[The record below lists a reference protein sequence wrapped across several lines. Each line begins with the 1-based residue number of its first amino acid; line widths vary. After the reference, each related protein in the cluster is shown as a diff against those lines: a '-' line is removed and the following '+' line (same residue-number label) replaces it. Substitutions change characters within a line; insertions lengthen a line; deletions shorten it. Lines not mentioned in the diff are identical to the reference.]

1 MNQTSLDTEL
11 LDEGDAFGAL
21 DGFEEDTDLFEE
33 DSLDDANAFGDEMG
47 DFYDPDQPP
56 PVRRTPG
63 GVQARRQPVRRRP
76 GMLPGRPPATGAR
89 PGMRPAR
96 GTATLAM
103 LNSFTR
109 RYVREMIRRRR
120 AIDCAD
126 LAIEIWIQFA
136 DRHGLPISFRVW
148 DSTGRRWLVA
158 TRAGVHTL
166 RGRTRVRSFATT
178 SAFSRWVQ
186 SNLGAAGLIG
196 NTFSVSGGH
205 RSAVAGDV
213 FLWQWRHNTTRRLS
227 RFGHTQILDSV
238 TRGSGGPMTDRI
250 TVFQGNLPP
259 VVPQRR
265 VKPARFFYNQRSVTL
280 TAGPHTGLPVGPG
293 PRRFNAFRSL
303 R

>member
-1 MNQTSLDTEL
+1 MNETSLDTEL

-21 DGFEEDTDLFEE
+21 DGFAEDTNLFE
-33 DSLDDANAFGDEMG
+33 DDALDDAFGDVMG
-47 DFYDPDQPP
+47 DFYDPPP
-56 PVRRTPG
+56 PPG
-63 GVQARRQPVRRRP
+63 QRVPGSPQARRQPARRRRSPTGP
-76 GMLPGRPPATGAR
+76 GLPPATGTR
-89 PGMRPAR
+89 PGARPAR

-109 RYVREMIRRRR
+109 NYVRTMIRRRR
-120 AIDCAD
+120 PIDCAD

-136 DRHGLPISFRVW
+136 DRHSLPISFRVW

-158 TRAGVHTL
+158 TRAGVHTA

-178 SAFSRWVQ
+178 SAFIQWTQ

-196 NTFSVSGGH
+196 NTFSVAGGH
-205 RSAVAGDV
+205 RRAVAGDV

-238 TRGSGGPMTDRI
+238 TPGRGGPMTDQI

-280 TAGPHTGLPVGPG
+280 SAGPHTGLPVGPG
-293 PRRFNAFRSL
+293 PRRFNAFRML